1 MNLRFLTLAA
11 LLATTA
17 TTALAHGPR
26 PAGSGPA
33 LSGDLVS
40 VVSGTVGTGSTVTPP
55 ALPSST
61 ATVPSTAVSFDQTF
75 TCRGGGTQAMKGSY
89 DPISGALS
97 SSVTLSKCV
106 VGWEPHDAT
115 ISTSGSLVASSSSR
129 YTLALTST
137 YDTTVTN
144 GTDSVAR
151 KCTWS
156 KNGSYDLSA
165 QTFTGTVS
173 KSNCGLTLTET
184 QRGDIVQHLL
194 RDSLQLD
201 H

>member
-1 MNLRFLTLAA
+1 MTLRPLPLVTLLAA
-11 LLATTA
+11 LATTTPA
-17 TTALAHGPR
+17 AWAHGPR
-26 PAGSGPA
+26 PGPGSA
-33 LSGDLVS
+33 LTGDLVT
-40 VVSGTVGTGSTVTPP
+40 VVNSNTGGTSTTP
-55 ALPSST
+55 PSST
-61 ATVPSTAVSFDQTF
+61 ATIPTTAISFDQTF
-75 TCRGGGTQAMKGSY
+75 NCRGGGTQAMKGSY
-89 DPISGALS
+89 DPTNGALT

-106 VGWEPHDAT
+106 VGWETHDGT
-115 ISTSGSLVASSSSR
+115 ISTTGTLVSTTSTT

-156 KNGSYDLSA
+156 KNGTYDMTA